1 MNIEVITKQD
11 LQVLRQQLLED
22 IKQLL
27 AGSKQEPKKWLRS
40 ADVRNMLNI
49 SAGTLQNLRVNGE
62 LRPTKIGGSFF
73 YAFQVIQSLMQAD
86 TKRAK

>member
-40 ADVRNMLNI
+40 ADVRKMLNI

-73 YAFQVIQSLMQAD
+73 YAFQDIQSLMQAD